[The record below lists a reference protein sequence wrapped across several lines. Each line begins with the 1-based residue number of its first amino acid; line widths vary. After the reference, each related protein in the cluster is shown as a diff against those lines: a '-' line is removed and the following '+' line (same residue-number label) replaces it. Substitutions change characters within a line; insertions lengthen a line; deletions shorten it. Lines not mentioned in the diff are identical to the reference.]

1 MSIVSFFLVVLL
13 TCLLWTAACTA
24 AAVRLKKSLPRRLL
38 LTLGFLAPL
47 LSIVLVGGYG
57 FSIWMYQILV
67 GPPSAP

>member
-1 MSIVSFFLVVLL
+1 M
-13 TCLLWTAACTA
+13 TDEPNNTAAGEFRGFLFLS
-24 AAVRLKKSLPRRLL
+24 V
-38 LTLGFLAPL
+38 FLAPL